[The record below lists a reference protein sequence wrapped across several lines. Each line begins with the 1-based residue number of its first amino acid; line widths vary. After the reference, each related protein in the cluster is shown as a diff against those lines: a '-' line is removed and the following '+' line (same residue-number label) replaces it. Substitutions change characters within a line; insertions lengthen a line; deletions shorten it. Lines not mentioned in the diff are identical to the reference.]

1 MEACQAPFV
10 ARPKLAFTL
19 TDEQRRELE
28 RLVKA

>member
-19 TDEQRRELE
+19 TD
-28 RLVKA
+28 